1 MQRRAATALHLALC
15 VVGAALYLVFILP
28 RWWVLTGDVPTTLAT
43 AGRIAA
49 GVPIALAAV
58 PIVLNLRHSLKPEFG
73 IPELALRLRAW
84 SAVLH
89 VVAGVLIILTAIV
102 EIWLDLYTAG
112 PWLFAVYG
120 AAAAIALL
128 AVVAFYL
135 SRIAE
140 KPPIEPKPSEN
151 ETAEDDTAE
160 DDTAEDDTA
169 EDDTA
174 GNDTAGDDT
183 AGNEK
188 TPTAQRMKR
197 RLGKRGRKTRET
209 TAVEETTEAPA
220 EVSEEEPAPVEVS
233 ITDTAEAEIPVDED
247 DITGADSGVA
257 DSGADHSGVADADG
271 AEPPAAA
278 PSDEEKPP
286 AAGLRNK
293 RPSGKSRHRLPR

>member
-15 VVGAALYLVFILP
+15 VVGAALYFVFILP
-28 RWWVLTGDVPTTLAT
+28 RWWVLTGDIPTTLAT
-43 AGRIAA
+43 VGRIAA

-58 PIVLNLRHSLKPEFG
+58 PVVLNLRHSLKPEFG

-102 EIWLDLYTAG
+102 EIWLDLYAAG

-120 AAAAIALL
+120 AAASIAVL

-140 KPPIEPKPSEN
+140 KPPAEPKASEN
-151 ETAEDDTAE
+151 ETAENDTAGDDTAE
-160 DDTAEDDTA
+160 H
-169 EDDTA
+169 
-174 GNDTAGDDT
+174 DTAGDDT

-188 TPTAQRMKR
+188 TPPAKRMKR
-197 RLGKRGRKTRET
+197 RLGKRSRKVSET

-220 EVSEEEPAPVEVS
+220 EVSEEEPAPVQVS
-233 ITDTAEAEIPVDED
+233 ITDTAEAEIPVVED
-247 DITGADSGVA
+247 DITGADSGA
-257 DSGADHSGVADADG
+257 DNSGVADADG
-271 AEPPAAA
+271 ADPPAAA
-278 PSDEEKPP
+278 PSDEETPP

-293 RPSGKSRHRLPR
+293 RPTGKSRHRLPR

>member
-15 VVGAALYLVFILP
+15 VVGAALYFVFILP
-28 RWWVLTGDVPTTLAT
+28 RWWVLTGDIPTTLAT
-43 AGRIAA
+43 VGRIAA

-58 PIVLNLRHSLKPEFG
+58 PVVLNLRHSLKPEFG

-102 EIWLDLYTAG
+102 EIWLDLYAAG

-120 AAAAIALL
+120 AAASIAVL

-140 KPPIEPKPSEN
+140 KPPAEPKASEN
-151 ETAEDDTAE
+151 ETAENDTAGDDTAE
-160 DDTAEDDTA
+160 H
-169 EDDTA
+169 
-174 GNDTAGDDT
+174 DTAGDDT

-188 TPTAQRMKR
+188 TPPAKRMKR
-197 RLGKRGRKTRET
+197 RLGKRSRKVSET

-220 EVSEEEPAPVEVS
+220 EVSEEEPAPVQVS
-233 ITDTAEAEIPVDED
+233 ITDTAEAEIPVVED
-247 DITGADSGVA
+247 DITGADSGA
-257 DSGADHSGVADADG
+257 DNSGVADADG
-271 AEPPAAA
+271 ADPPEAALL
-278 PSDEEKPP
+278 DEETPPHEGTPP

-293 RPSGKSRHRLPR
+293 RPTGKSRHRLPR

>member
-15 VVGAALYLVFILP
+15 VVGAALYFVFILP
-28 RWWVLTGDVPTTLAT
+28 RWWVLTGDIPTTLAT
-43 AGRIAA
+43 VGRIAA

-58 PIVLNLRHSLKPEFG
+58 PVVLNLRHSLKPEFG

-102 EIWLDLYTAG
+102 EIWLDLYAAG

-120 AAAAIALL
+120 AAASIAVL

-140 KPPIEPKPSEN
+140 KPPAEPKASEN
-151 ETAEDDTAE
+151 ETAENDTAGDDTAE
-160 DDTAEDDTA
+160 H
-169 EDDTA
+169 DTA
-174 GNDTAGDDT
+174 GDDTAGDDT

-188 TPTAQRMKR
+188 TPPAKRMKR
-197 RLGKRGRKTRET
+197 RLGKRSRKVSET

-220 EVSEEEPAPVEVS
+220 EVSEEEPAPVQVS
-233 ITDTAEAEIPVDED
+233 ITDTAEAEIPVVED
-247 DITGADSGVA
+247 DITGADSGA
-257 DSGADHSGVADADG
+257 DNSGVADADG
-271 AEPPAAA
+271 ADPPAAA
-278 PSDEEKPP
+278 PSDEETPP

-293 RPSGKSRHRLPR
+293 RPTGKSRHRLPR

>member
-15 VVGAALYLVFILP
+15 VVGAALYFVFILP
-28 RWWVLTGDVPTTLAT
+28 RWWVLTGDIPTTLAT
-43 AGRIAA
+43 VGRIAA

-58 PIVLNLRHSLKPEFG
+58 PVVLNLRYSLKPEFG

-102 EIWLDLYTAG
+102 EIWLDLYAAG

-120 AAAAIALL
+120 AAASIAVL

-140 KPPIEPKPSEN
+140 KPPAEPKPSEN

-160 DDTAEDDTA
+160 
-169 EDDTA
+169 
-174 GNDTAGDDT
+174 NDTAGDDT
-183 AGNEK
+183 AGDEK
-188 TPTAQRMKR
+188 TPPAKRMKR
-197 RLGKRGRKTRET
+197 RLGKRSRTVSET
-209 TAVEETTEAPA
+209 TAVEEMPEAS

-233 ITDTAEAEIPVDED
+233 ATDTAEAETPVVED
-247 DITGADSGVA
+247 DITGADSGA
-257 DSGADHSGVADADG
+257 DTSGVADADDG
-271 AEPPAAA
+271 NSPAAA
-278 PSDEEKPP
+278 PSDEEAPP

-293 RPSGKSRHRLPR
+293 RPTGKSRHRLPR

>member
-1 MQRRAATALHLALC
+1 MQRRTATALHLALC
-15 VVGAALYLVFILP
+15 VVGAALYFVFILP
-28 RWWVLTGDVPTTLAT
+28 RWWVLTGDIPTTLAT
-43 AGRIAA
+43 VGRIAA

-58 PIVLNLRHSLKPEFG
+58 PVVLNLRHSLKPEFG

-120 AAAAIALL
+120 AAASIAVL

-140 KPPIEPKPSEN
+140 KPPAEPKPSEH
-151 ETAEDDTAE
+151 ETAEIETAE
-160 DDTAEDDTA
+160 NDTA

-174 GNDTAGDDT
+174 GNDTV
-183 AGNEK
+183 GNEK
-188 TPTAQRMKR
+188 TPPAKRMKR
-197 RLGKRGRKTRET
+197 RLGKRSRKVSET

-220 EVSEEEPAPVEVS
+220 EVSEEEPAPVQVS
-233 ITDTAEAEIPVDED
+233 ITDTAEAEIPVVED
-247 DITGADSGVA
+247 DITGADSGA
-257 DSGADHSGVADADG
+257 DNSGVADADG
-271 AEPPAAA
+271 ADPPAAA
-278 PSDEEKPP
+278 PSDEETPP

-293 RPSGKSRHRLPR
+293 RPTGKSRHRLPR

>member
-1 MQRRAATALHLALC
+1 MQRRTATALHLALC
-15 VVGAALYLVFILP
+15 VVGAALYFVFILP
-28 RWWVLTGDVPTTLAT
+28 RWWVLTGDIPTTLAT
-43 AGRIAA
+43 VGRIAA

-58 PIVLNLRHSLKPEFG
+58 PVVLNLRHSLKPEFG

-120 AAAAIALL
+120 AAASIAVL

-140 KPPIEPKPSEN
+140 KPPAEPKPSEH
-151 ETAEDDTAE
+151 ETAEIETAE
-160 DDTAEDDTA
+160 NDTA

-174 GNDTAGDDT
+174 GNDTV
-183 AGNEK
+183 GNEK
-188 TPTAQRMKR
+188 TPPAKRMKR
-197 RLGKRGRKTRET
+197 RLGKRSRKTTET
-209 TAVEETTEAPA
+209 PAVEETTAASA
-220 EVSEEEPAPVEVS
+220 EVSEEEPASVDVS
-233 ITDTAEAEIPVDED
+233 ITDTAEAETPVVED
-247 DITGADSGVA
+247 DITGADA
-257 DSGADHSGVADADG
+257 GADDSGVADADG
-271 AEPPAAA
+271 GDPPAAA
-278 PSDEEKPP
+278 PSDEETPS

-293 RPSGKSRHRLPR
+293 RPTGKSRHRLPR

>member
-15 VVGAALYLVFILP
+15 IVGGALYFVFILP
-28 RWWVLTGDVPTTLAT
+28 RWWVLTGDIPTTLAT

-58 PIVLNLRHSLKPEFG
+58 PVVLNLRHSLKPEFG
-73 IPELALRLRAW
+73 VPELALRLRAW

-120 AAAAIALL
+120 AAAAIAVL

-140 KPPIEPKPSEN
+140 KPPAEPKPSEN
-151 ETAEDDTAE
+151 ETAD
-160 DDTAEDDTA
+160 
-169 EDDTA
+169 
-174 GNDTAGDDT
+174 NDTAGDDT
-183 AGNEK
+183 AGDAK
-188 TPTAQRMKR
+188 TPTAKRMKR
-197 RLGKRGRKTRET
+197 RLGKRSKKVSET
-209 TAVEETTEAPA
+209 TAVDETTEGSA
-220 EVSEEEPAPVEVS
+220 EASEEEPAPVEVP
-233 ITDTAEAEIPVDED
+233 ITDTAEAETPVVED
-247 DITGADSGVA
+247 DITGADSGV
-257 DSGADHSGVADADG
+257 DNSGVADGDDG
-271 AEPPAAA
+271 DPPAAA
-278 PSDEEKPP
+278 PSDEETPP

-293 RPSGKSRHRLPR
+293 RPTGKSRHRLPR

>member
-15 VVGAALYLVFILP
+15 IVGGALYFVFILP
-28 RWWVLTGDVPTTLAT
+28 RWWVLTGDIPTTLAT

-58 PIVLNLRHSLKPEFG
+58 PVVLNLRHSLKPEFG

-102 EIWLDLYTAG
+102 EIWLDLYAAG

-120 AAAAIALL
+120 AAASIAVL

-140 KPPIEPKPSEN
+140 KPPAEPKPSEK
-151 ETAEDDTAE
+151 ETAENDTAE
-160 DDTAEDDTA
+160 
-169 EDDTA
+169 
-174 GNDTAGDDT
+174 NDTAGDDT
-183 AGNEK
+183 AGDEK
-188 TPTAQRMKR
+188 TPPAKRMKR
-197 RLGKRGRKTRET
+197 RLGKRSRKISET
-209 TAVEETTEAPA
+209 TAVEETPEAS

-233 ITDTAEAEIPVDED
+233 ITDTAEAETPVVED
-247 DITGADSGVA
+247 DITGADSGA
-257 DSGADHSGVADADG
+257 DTSGVADADG
-271 AEPPAAA
+271 ADPPVAAQ
-278 PSDEEKPP
+278 SDEEAPS

-293 RPSGKSRHRLPR
+293 RPTGKSRHRLPR

>member
-15 VVGAALYLVFILP
+15 VVGAALYFVFILP
-28 RWWVLTGDVPTTLAT
+28 RWWVLTGDIPTTLAT
-43 AGRIAA
+43 VGRIAA

-58 PIVLNLRHSLKPEFG
+58 PVVLNLRHSLKPEFG

-102 EIWLDLYTAG
+102 EIWLDLYAAG

-120 AAAAIALL
+120 AAASIAVL

-140 KPPIEPKPSEN
+140 KPPAEPKPSEN
-151 ETAEDDTAE
+151 ETAENDTAGEDTAE
-160 DDTAEDDTA
+160 H
-169 EDDTA
+169 
-174 GNDTAGDDT
+174 DTAGDDT

-188 TPTAQRMKR
+188 TPPAKRMKR
-197 RLGKRGRKTRET
+197 RLGKRSRKVGET
-209 TAVEETTEAPA
+209 TAVEETTEATA
-220 EVSEEEPAPVEVS
+220 EVSEEEPAPVQVS
-233 ITDTAEAEIPVDED
+233 ITDTAEAEIPVVED
-247 DITGADSGVA
+247 DITGADSGA
-257 DSGADHSGVADADG
+257 DNSGVADADG
-271 AEPPAAA
+271 ADPPAAA
-278 PSDEEKPP
+278 PSDEETPP

-293 RPSGKSRHRLPR
+293 RPTGKSRHRLPR

>member
-1 MQRRAATALHLALC
+1 MQRRTATALHLALC
-15 VVGAALYLVFILP
+15 VVGAALYFVFILP
-28 RWWVLTGDVPTTLAT
+28 RWWVLTGDIPTTLAT
-43 AGRIAA
+43 VGRIAA

-58 PIVLNLRHSLKPEFG
+58 PVVLNLRHSLKPEFG

-102 EIWLDLYTAG
+102 EIWLDLYAAG

-120 AAAAIALL
+120 AAASIAVL

-140 KPPIEPKPSEN
+140 KPPAEPKASEN
-151 ETAEDDTAE
+151 ETAENDTAGDDTAE
-160 DDTAEDDTA
+160 H
-169 EDDTA
+169 
-174 GNDTAGDDT
+174 DTAGDDT

-188 TPTAQRMKR
+188 TPPAKRMKR
-197 RLGKRGRKTRET
+197 RLGKRSRKVSET

-220 EVSEEEPAPVEVS
+220 EVSEEEPAPVQVS
-233 ITDTAEAEIPVDED
+233 ITDTAEAETPVVED
-247 DITGADSGVA
+247 DITGADA
-257 DSGADHSGVADADG
+257 GADDSGVADADG
-271 AEPPAAA
+271 GDPPAAA
-278 PSDEEKPP
+278 PSDEETPS

-293 RPSGKSRHRLPR
+293 RPTGKSRHRLPR